1 MKRNTE
7 EKDEIEVEIL
17 EKGIWFTYAV
27 LLKSLKMHF
36 ALKARNTLPK
46 KDRTPCDPDYEEAFP
61 WPYYKRQLIAVWR
74 LFDNL
79 EHGAYN
85 DLFFLDLILKLE
97 ITLSCQQTAEH
108 M

>member
-46 KDRTPCDPDYEEAFP
+46 KDRTP
-61 WPYYKRQLIAVWR
+61 V
-74 LFDNL
+74 
-79 EHGAYN
+79 
-85 DLFFLDLILKLE
+85 
-97 ITLSCQQTAEH
+97 
-108 M
+108 